1 MFQIIEKSVFDQ
13 LAHPPTFG
21 GFYHFLPGMKI
32 TFRTAIV
39 PAVDGVTPEIILTPS
54 LASIRAW
61 LVVPVIYYPS
71 QQTSQSC

>member
-21 GFYHFLPGMKI
+21 GFYHFIPGTKI
-32 TFRTAIV
+32 TFWAAIV
-39 PAVDGVTPEIILTPS
+39 PAVNGVTPEVFLTPS
-54 LASIRAW
+54 LASVRAW

-71 QQTSQSC
+71 QQTPQSC